1 LRADLTN
8 LQQTINATYRLE
20 SSQGLGVGVDAD
32 TAIRLAEAKYEAKER
47 KLQNK
52 VFIKA

>member
-1 LRADLTN
+1 V
-8 LQQTINATYRLE
+8 TIG
-20 SSQGLGVGVDAD
+20 GLGVGVDAD

-52 VFIKA
+52 V